1 MAEQRIA
8 DAIMRVMDMAF
19 DPVFGE
25 AWTRSQLL
33 GALVLPDTRCV
44 LIDDAGNLAPPYL
57 DRPDVDRPDVD
68 RPDLDRI
75 CGFAL
80 LRRVLDEEELLL
92 IAISPESR
100 GRGLGARLLDRA
112 VETSRDLGCSKIFL
126 EMRDDNPARHLYHAR
141 GFRPVGLRRD
151 YYSGR
156 DGKRRNAITFMR
168 MINAP

>member
-57 DRPDVDRPDVD
+57 DRPDLD

-75 CGFAL
+75 VGFAL

-92 IAISPESR
+92 IAVSPGSR

-168 MINAP
+168 MINAV

>member
-19 DPVFGE
+19 NPVFGE

-57 DRPDVDRPDVD
+57 DRPDVD

>member
-57 DRPDVDRPDVD
+57 DRPDVD

>member
-1 MAEQRIA
+1 MAEQHVA
-8 DAIMRVMDMAF
+8 DAIMRIMDTAF

-33 GALVLPDTRCV
+33 GALVLPDTRYV
-44 LIDDAGNLAPPYL
+44 LIDEDGHLSPS
-57 DRPDVDRPDVD
+57 DF
-68 RPDLDRI
+68 DRI
-75 CGFAL
+75 AGFAL

-92 IAISPESR
+92 IAVRPESR
-100 GRGLGARLLDRA
+100 GRGLGARLIDRV
-112 VETSRDLGCSKIFL
+112 VETAADLRCSKIFL
-126 EMRDDNPARHLYHAR
+126 EMRDDNPARHLYHAH

-168 MINAP
+168 AINLL